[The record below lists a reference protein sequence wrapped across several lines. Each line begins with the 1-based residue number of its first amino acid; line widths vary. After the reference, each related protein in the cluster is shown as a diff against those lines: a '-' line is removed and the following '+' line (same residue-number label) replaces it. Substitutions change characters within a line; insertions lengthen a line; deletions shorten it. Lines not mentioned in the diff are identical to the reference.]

1 MIKSFKLGK
10 SLSIVIPAYNEGD
23 NLIKLIFETLRD
35 AAKITE
41 DFEII
46 IINDGSSDNTAAVI
60 DDLASRYKKVRAIHH
75 QKNMG
80 LACAFWTGI
89 KSCRKDIIL
98 YIEGDGQQPMKDQY
112 RVLGKIKKADIVLG
126 YRTNRFDYNFLR
138 KALSYGFLFFLKLF
152 FNLRYKDVG
161 WSQTYHRKIFDKI
174 RLNSTSPF
182 FCAEL
187 VIKAERNGFIV
198 AEAPVSYRPREKGST
213 NYGNVLTATKMFREM
228 LLLKFG
234 LFG

>member
-1 MIKSFKLGK
+1 MTKSFKLGK

-23 NLIKLIFETLRD
+23 NLINLVYETLRD
-35 AAKITE
+35 AGKIAD

-46 IINDGSSDNTAAVI
+46 IINDGSSDNTAAVT
-60 DDLASRYKKVRAIHH
+60 DDLTRRYKKVRVIHH
-75 QKNMG
+75 QKNIG

-89 KSCRKDIIL
+89 KACRKDIIL

-112 RVLGKIKKADIVLG
+112 RVLEKIESADVVLG
-126 YRTNRFDYNFLR
+126 YRSNRFDYNFFR
-138 KALSYGFLFFLKLF
+138 KVLSYGFLFLLKLF

-161 WSQTYHRKIFDKI
+161 WSQAYRRKIFDTI

-187 VIKAERNGFIV
+187 VIRAERNGYAI
-198 AEAPVSYRPREKGST
+198 AEAPVSYRPREKGSS
-213 NYGNVLTATKMFREM
+213 NYGNILTAIKIFREM

-234 LFG
+234 MSG